1 MSNATEPG
9 DKTGV
14 KKGGWLRQ
22 RLVPILTILLVI
34 VISVALFVIT
44 QRYPEI
50 VDKFGNLGYLGVF
63 VGSLISSA
71 TVVLPVPGVLVLF
84 PLVVSLNP
92 ILVALAGSSGGI
104 IGEITGYMAG
114 YGGQG
119 IANKG
124 KMYERVEG
132 WMKKW
137 GVWTIFVFA
146 FAPFLLFDVAGVV
159 AGALRY
165 PLWKFLLVGWVGK
178 SLKYIGLVYAAAW
191 GWEKFVSGKYL
202 TSPAVMATLAAIGTL
217 ALLLLAL
224 AIENWT
230 WKRGR

>member
-1 MSNATEPG
+1 MSNTTEPG

-22 RLVPILTILLVI
+22 RLVPILTLLLVV
-34 VISVALFVIT
+34 VITVGLFIFT
-44 QRYPEI
+44 QRYPEM
-50 VDKFGNLGYLGVF
+50 VEKFGNLGYLGVF
-63 VGSLISSA
+63 IGSLISSA

-84 PLVVSLNP
+84 PLVANLNP
-92 ILVALAGSSGGI
+92 VLVALAGSTGGI
-104 IGEITGYMAG
+104 IGEISGYMAG
-114 YGGQG
+114 YSGQG
-119 IANKG
+119 MVNKG

-137 GVWTIFVFA
+137 GVWTVFIFA

-178 SLKYIGLVYAAAW
+178 SLKYIGLVYAMAW
-191 GWEKFVSGKYL
+191 GWES
-202 TSPAVMATLAAIGTL
+202 
-217 ALLLLAL
+217 LL
-224 AIENWT
+224 
-230 WKRGR
+230 RFFD

>member
-1 MSNATEPG
+1 MGAYQKSIAEMKLTGNAMSNATEPT

-14 KKGGWLRQ
+14 KKEGGLRQ
-22 RLVPILTILLVI
+22 RLVPILTLLFVI
-34 VISVALFVIT
+34 VISVVLFFVT

-63 VGSLISSA
+63 VGSLVSSA

-84 PLVVSLNP
+84 PLVANLNP
-92 ILVALAGSSGGI
+92 ILVALAGSTGGI

-178 SLKYIGLVYAAAW
+178 SLKYIGLVYAMAW
-191 GWEKFVSGKYL
+191 GWQF
-202 TSPAVMATLAAIGTL
+202 
-217 ALLLLAL
+217 LLHFFD
-224 AIENWT
+224 
-230 WKRGR
+230 

>member
-1 MSNATEPG
+1 MGAHQKSIAEMKMTGNATSNTTGPD

-14 KKGGWLRQ
+14 KKKSWLRQ
-22 RLVPILTILLVI
+22 RLVPILALLLVV
-34 VISVALFVIT
+34 VITVGLFVFT

-50 VDKFGNLGYLGVF
+50 VDKFGDLGYLGVF
-63 VGSLISSA
+63 IGSLISSA
-71 TVVLPVPGVLVLF
+71 TVVLPVPGVIVLF

-92 ILVALAGSSGGI
+92 ILVALAGSTGGI

-137 GVWTIFVFA
+137 GVWTVFVFA
-146 FAPFLLFDVAGVV
+146 FAPFLLLDVAGMV
-159 AGALRY
+159 AGALRF

-178 SLKYIGLVYAAAW
+178 SLKYIGLVYAMAW
-191 GWEKFVSGKYL
+191 GWES
-202 TSPAVMATLAAIGTL
+202 
-217 ALLLLAL
+217 LL
-224 AIENWT
+224 
-230 WKRGR
+230 RFFD

>member
-1 MSNATEPG
+1 MKLTGNATSNTTGPD

-14 KKGGWLRQ
+14 KKKSWLRQ
-22 RLVPILTILLVI
+22 RLVPILALLLVV
-34 VISVALFVIT
+34 VITVGLFVVT

-50 VDKFGNLGYLGVF
+50 VDKFGDLGYLGVF
-63 VGSLISSA
+63 FWSLISSA

-92 ILVALAGSSGGI
+92 VLVALAGSTGGI
-104 IGEITGYMAG
+104 IGEISGYMAG

-124 KMYERVEG
+124 KMYQRVEG

-137 GVWTIFVFA
+137 GVWTIFIFA
-146 FAPFLLFDVAGVV
+146 FAPFLLFDIAGVV

-165 PLWKFLLVGWVGK
+165 PLWKFLVVGWVGK
-178 SLKYIGLVYAAAW
+178 SLKYIGLVYAMAW
-191 GWEKFVSGKYL
+191 GWES
-202 TSPAVMATLAAIGTL
+202 
-217 ALLLLAL
+217 LL
-224 AIENWT
+224 
-230 WKRGR
+230 RFFD

>member
-1 MSNATEPG
+1 MKLTGNATSNTTGPD

-14 KKGGWLRQ
+14 KKKSWLRQ
-22 RLVPILTILLVI
+22 RLVPILALLLVV
-34 VISVALFVIT
+34 VITVGLFIFT

-50 VDKFGNLGYLGVF
+50 VDKFGDLGYLGVL

-71 TVVLPVPGVLVLF
+71 TVVLPVPGVIVLF

-92 ILVALAGSSGGI
+92 VLVALAGSTGGI
-104 IGEITGYMAG
+104 VGEISGYMAG

-119 IANKG
+119 VANKG

-146 FAPFLLFDVAGVV
+146 FAPFLLFDIAGVV

-178 SLKYIGLVYAAAW
+178 SLKYIGLVYAMAW
-191 GWEKFVSGKYL
+191 GWES
-202 TSPAVMATLAAIGTL
+202 
-217 ALLLLAL
+217 LL
-224 AIENWT
+224 
-230 WKRGR
+230 RFFD

>member
-1 MSNATEPG
+1 MKLTGNATSNTTGPD

-14 KKGGWLRQ
+14 KKKSWLRQ
-22 RLVPILTILLVI
+22 RLVPILALLLVV
-34 VISVALFVIT
+34 VITVGLFVFT

-50 VDKFGNLGYLGVF
+50 VDKFGDFGYLGVF

-92 ILVALAGSSGGI
+92 VLVALAGSTGGI

-124 KMYERVEG
+124 KMYQRVEG

-137 GVWTIFVFA
+137 GVWTIFIFA
-146 FAPFLLFDVAGVV
+146 FAPFLLFDIAGVV

-165 PLWKFLLVGWVGK
+165 PLWKFLLVGWIGK
-178 SLKYIGLVYAAAW
+178 SLKYIGLVYAMAW
-191 GWEKFVSGKYL
+191 GWES
-202 TSPAVMATLAAIGTL
+202 
-217 ALLLLAL
+217 LL
-224 AIENWT
+224 
-230 WKRGR
+230 RFFD

>member
-1 MSNATEPG
+1 MSNAAEPG

-14 KKGGWLRQ
+14 KKGSWLRQ
-22 RLVPILTILLVI
+22 RLVPILALLLVV
-34 VISVALFVIT
+34 VITVGLFVFT

-50 VDKFGNLGYLGVF
+50 VDKFGDLGYLGVF

-84 PLVVSLNP
+84 PLVATLNP
-92 ILVALAGSSGGI
+92 VLVALAGSTGGI

-114 YGGQG
+114 YSGQG
-119 IANKG
+119 MVNKG

-132 WMKKW
+132 WMRKW
-137 GVWTIFVFA
+137 GVWTVFVFA
-146 FAPFLLFDVAGVV
+146 FAPFLLFDVAGMV

-178 SLKYIGLVYAAAW
+178 SLKYIGLVYAMAW
-191 GWEKFVSGKYL
+191 GWEILLRY
-202 TSPAVMATLAAIGTL
+202 IG
-217 ALLLLAL
+217 
-224 AIENWT
+224 
-230 WKRGR
+230 

>member
-1 MSNATEPG
+1 MKLTGNATSDTTSLD

-14 KKGGWLRQ
+14 KKKSWLRQ
-22 RLVPILTILLVI
+22 RLVPILALLLVV
-34 VISVALFVIT
+34 VITVGLFVFT

-50 VDKFGNLGYLGVF
+50 VDKFGDLGYLGVF

-84 PLVVSLNP
+84 PLVVNLNP
-92 ILVALAGSSGGI
+92 VLVALAGSTGGI
-104 IGEITGYMAG
+104 VGEISGYMAG

-119 IANKG
+119 VANKG

-146 FAPFLLFDVAGVV
+146 FAPFLLFDIAGVV
-159 AGALRY
+159 AGALRF
-165 PLWKFLLVGWVGK
+165 PLWKFLVVGWVGK
-178 SLKYIGLVYAAAW
+178 SLKYIGLVYAMAW
-191 GWEKFVSGKYL
+191 GWES
-202 TSPAVMATLAAIGTL
+202 
-217 ALLLLAL
+217 LL
-224 AIENWT
+224 
-230 WKRGR
+230 RFFD

>member
-1 MSNATEPG
+1 MKLRGNATSNTTGPD

-14 KKGGWLRQ
+14 KKKSWLRQ
-22 RLVPILTILLVI
+22 RLVPILALLLVV
-34 VISVALFVIT
+34 VITVGLFVFT

-50 VDKFGNLGYLGVF
+50 VDKFGDFGYLGVF

-92 ILVALAGSSGGI
+92 VLVALAGSTGGI

-146 FAPFLLFDVAGVV
+146 FAPFLLFDIAGVV

-165 PLWKFLLVGWVGK
+165 PLWKFLLVGWIGK
-178 SLKYIGLVYAAAW
+178 SLKYIGLVYAMAW
-191 GWEKFVSGKYL
+191 GWES
-202 TSPAVMATLAAIGTL
+202 
-217 ALLLLAL
+217 LL
-224 AIENWT
+224 
-230 WKRGR
+230 RFFD